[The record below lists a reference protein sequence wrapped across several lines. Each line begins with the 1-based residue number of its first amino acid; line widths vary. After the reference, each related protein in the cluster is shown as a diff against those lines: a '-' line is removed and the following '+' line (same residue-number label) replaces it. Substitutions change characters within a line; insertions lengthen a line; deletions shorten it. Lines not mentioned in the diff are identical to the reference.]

1 MKGLFVKDLLILK
14 NQKRNF
20 LILPAII
27 IMYSLMGMGGVI
39 MEFMGLIMLMWANG
53 TIAYDE
59 FDNGAAFLFTMPF
72 TKKQYVLEKYL
83 FTMAAGIT
91 GIIAG
96 VIAVLING
104 IFTVKIPFDEI
115 AVNSAAAFLLC
126 AMTNSVMLPVT
137 LKYGPE
143 RSRTMMMSVF
153 GGLTAAVVL
162 ILKMFPES
170 AKESFL
176 ESSETLSISLF
187 ITVSALLSAAMLA
200 VSCAFSSGIM
210 EKKEF

>member
-27 IMYSLMGMGGVI
+27 IMYSFMGMGGVI
-39 MEFMGLIMLMWANG
+39 MEFMGLIMLMYANG

-72 TKKQYVLEKYL
+72 TRKQYVLEKYL
-83 FTMAAGIT
+83 FTIAAGIT

-96 VIAVLING
+96 VIAVLISG

-115 AVNSAAAFLLC
+115 AVNSAAAVLLC

-137 LKYGPE
+137 LKYGSE
-143 RSRTMMMSVF
+143 KSRTVMMVVF
-153 GGLTAAVVL
+153 GGLTAAGVL
-162 ILKMFPES
+162 ILKMFPEIAEGSITEFPDTLNLPLLIIACAAPS
-170 AKESFL
+170 AVML
-176 ESSETLSISLF
+176 CISCA
-187 ITVSALLSAAMLA
+187 VSA
-200 VSCAFSSGIM
+200 GIM